1 LLKTGALLVML
12 QQGHS
17 EGRARW
23 LRFAVIAL
31 LVLSFTIAG
40 ARALFAQQP
49 NLTVRIDGFKADDW
63 SKTRVIVTVLNGEGK
78 PALGLTER
86 DFLTEINGTAVPAT
100 GLARGVDSDLSAFV
114 VLALD
119 VSGVLPPGALDQAK
133 AAANQFIDGLGP
145 KDSVAVL
152 AFSDTANLVQPFTQD
167 RAVAHAALNGL
178 SAGGGGALYQATTQ
192 SILLAAASADTGR
205 RAVVLLSAA
214 SDNGNDELR
223 QQSLIAA
230 KGLGVPVFAIGLGD
244 GIDRQYLRELSDDGG
259 GQFTEA
265 ATPEGLIQLYL
276 DLSELLRDQY
286 VLTVDAS
293 VLGLRPS
300 DAATLR
306 VSATLNGSSGSDERV
321 VCPQRLC
328 VRLSDV
334 AAGSQIAKARTVTAD
349 VISIDPVTSVT
360 FYVDDK
366 KAATV
371 TQPPYQFTLDPTQ
384 FSGGQHTLA
393 AEVAS
398 ATVSTRGADVRVR
411 FGGGGS
417 GGSSG
422 SSFTFIGPVVALA
435 VVALLFVAYFLL
447 RRRRGGAEEPRPVSP
462 GDKPK
467 RGPMAKPR
475 IRLHPL
481 GEREGPPLP
490 VAEANAPL
498 GRLHIVSGPLAGQ
511 TFAVGS
517 TPVSIGSG
525 PRCLIRLPHDLE
537 EGGEIAPEFARI
549 WVRGNRLMVHELRR
563 LTAVGSVGGR
573 WEMLEDADVF
583 SIGPCSFRFALGME
597 EKEEA
602 PVPAPSILRSAPYQA
617 VEAPAPA
624 EPIFDILKSHESNE
638 NGHEAE
644 ESPQEGPPQAAA
656 AP

>member
-1 LLKTGALLVML
+1 ML

-17 EGRARW
+17 EGWARW
-23 LRFAVIAL
+23 LRLTAIAL

-40 ARALFAQQP
+40 SRGLFAQQQ
-49 NLTVRIDGFKADDW
+49 NLTVKIDGFKADDW
-63 SKTRVIVTVLNGEGK
+63 SKTRVIVTVLNGEDK
-78 PALGLTER
+78 PALGLTEG

-100 GLARGVDSDLSAFV
+100 GLARGVDSDLPASV

-119 VSGVLPPGALDQAK
+119 VSGGLPSGALDQAK

-167 RAVAHAALNGL
+167 RAVAHAALDGL
-178 SAGGGGALYQATTQ
+178 SAGGGDALYQATTQ

-223 QQSLIAA
+223 QQSLIAS
-230 KGLGVPVFAIGLGD
+230 KGLGVPVFAIGLGG
-244 GIDRQYLRELSDDGG
+244 GIDRQYLRELSAGGG

-265 ATPEGLIQLYL
+265 ATPEGLIQLYQ
-276 DLSELLRDQY
+276 DVSELLRDQY
-286 VLTVDAS
+286 VLTLDAS

-306 VSATLNGSSGSDERV
+306 VTATLNGSSGSDERV

-334 AAGSQIAKARTVTAD
+334 AAGDQIAKARTVTAD
-349 VISIDPVTSVT
+349 VISIDPVQSVT

-371 TQPPYQFTLDPTQ
+371 TQPPYQFTLDPKQ
-384 FSGGQHTLA
+384 FSGGQHRLA

-398 ATVSTRGADVRVR
+398 ATASTRGADVQVR

-417 GGSSG
+417 AGSSG
-422 SSFTFIGPVVALA
+422 SGFIFIGPVVALA
-435 VVALLFVAYFLL
+435 VVALLLAAYLWL
-447 RRRRGGAEEPRPVSP
+447 RRRHGGAEGPRPVSP
-462 GDKPK
+462 VGKPK
-467 RGPMAKPR
+467 GGPMAKPR
-475 IRLHPL
+475 IRLRPL
-481 GEREGPPLP
+481 EEGEGPPAA
-490 VAEANAPL
+490 VAEAGAPL
-498 GRLHIVSGPLAGQ
+498 GRLHVVSGPLAGQ
-511 TFAVGS
+511 TFAVGD

-525 PRCLIRLPHDLE
+525 QRCLIRLPRELE

-563 LTAVGSVGGR
+563 LTAAGPVGGR
-573 WEMLEDADVF
+573 WEMLEGGDVF

-597 EKEEA
+597 EKEETPE
-602 PVPAPSILRSAPYQA
+602 PVPSILRNAPYQA
-617 VEAPAPA
+617 VEASVPV
-624 EPIFDILKSHESNE
+624 EPIVDILKSHPSNE
-638 NGHEAE
+638 SGHEAE
-644 ESPQEGPPQAAA
+644 ESSQEGPPQAAA